1 MKKTKKNDEPA
12 VKARAKTNIVLLD
25 PDVFAAFPNS
35 EAVNKA
41 LRAML
46 DAVPARRQKPRRDD
60 S

>member
-1 MKKTKKNDEPA
+1 MKKTKKNDEFA
-12 VKARAKTNIVLLD
+12 KARAKTNIVLLD

-41 LRAML
+41 LRAIL
-46 DAVPARRQKPRRDD
+46 DAVPARHPKRPRED